1 VGARQL
7 EAGDR
12 EPPAHAAR
20 ANDELVSLK
29 TQPGLGDDGVRIDEA
44 RSAGML
50 VDDHSQRINLLPQGR
65 MRTHIVDDLA
75 HTRKQSRIVQHRL
88 SHGYAVLT
96 ELARLAHQPAG
107 MGKRPHRNR
116 SVVGCHAAE
125 FGAGYERG
133 ARTQLRSTEGGEHTR
148 RASAN
153 NDDVWHPRFPP
164 FIRRPPVGASPLAQA
179 APVGRL
185 ATS

>member
-107 MGKRPHRNR
+107 MGKRPHRTGPSLAAMPPN
-116 SVVGCHAAE
+116 SV
-125 FGAGYERG
+125 
-133 ARTQLRSTEGGEHTR
+133 
-148 RASAN
+148 
-153 NDDVWHPRFPP
+153 
-164 FIRRPPVGASPLAQA
+164 
-179 APVGRL
+179 L
-185 ATS
+185 ATSVVRAPSSAARRAASTPAGPAPITTTSGIRGFLLLSDAPQLALRP